1 MSAKPI
7 GGLEQSR
14 YRLRLALVLLAGI
27 IALLWFLHNEQ
38 PGGFRFQAASSKQF
52 SGNSGQLDE
61 VSNDSS
67 PHVESERD
75 RAISA
80 FLAKR
85 YRVSQQVMQ
94 EFVRTAFVAGQGIGV
109 DPLLIIAVMAVESGF
124 NPIAESVAGAK
135 GLMQIIPK
143 FHAEKLEEFGGEK
156 AIFEPRAN
164 ILVGS
169 QILREYIQRMGD
181 VGLGLRIYGGGP
193 IDGENRYPDRVLDEK
208 RRLQQ
213 VVTQH
218 DRALRPTP
226 SHDKGSL

>member
-1 MSAKPI
+1 MSANSIDRP
-7 GGLEQSR
+7 EQSR
-14 YRLRLALVLLAGI
+14 RTLRLTLVVLAGV
-27 IALLWFLHNEQ
+27 IALFWLVHGERLS
-38 PGGFRFQAASSKQF
+38 GFGIYPAVSKQL
-52 SGNSGQLDE
+52 SADSQILGE
-61 VSNDSS
+61 VSDDSPS
-67 PHVESERD
+67 QIDSERD

-85 YRVSQQVMQ
+85 YRVSQQVIQ
-94 EFVRTAFVAGQGIGV
+94 EFVRTAFAAGQGIGV

-135 GLMQIIPK
+135 GLMQVIPR

-218 DRALRPTP
+218 DRALRPAP
-226 SHDKGSL
+226 PRGGS